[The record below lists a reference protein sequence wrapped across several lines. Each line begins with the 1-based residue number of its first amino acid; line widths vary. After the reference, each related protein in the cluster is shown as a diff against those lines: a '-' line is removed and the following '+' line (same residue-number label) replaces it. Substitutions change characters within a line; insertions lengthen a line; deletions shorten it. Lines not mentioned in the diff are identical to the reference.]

1 MSKKRNRRPMPTPPT
16 APEAV
21 TPDAA
26 AVVADAQSLVSDEPE
41 AQTPDAATPKAVAE
55 TVPTRAY
62 VKSLRALSV
71 KAVKAGDTATADTLT
86 AAANLAEQQVEQQ
99 EQERKA
105 KTAHSSALL
114 AFLQK
119 LLPICYAGDISD
131 RERIAKALGVT
142 ADDIPN
148 APPNSPFTARFSL
161 EPPFVENATRGRKQ
175 GDTAPRATINASDL
189 KAASV
194 EAFLM
199 PDGSEMPPTTV
210 HGKPVKAHPVA
221 YLDALGVCRYD
232 RDCTNA
238 EHTAAAERG
247 DKEIAGRTFTDAQ
260 RQKFAA
266 GDGLRHGDSASREFA
281 SHGATDT
288 VHNARMTDG
297 SIQPVKDIVAQILAT
312 AS

>member
-41 AQTPDAATPKAVAE
+41 AQTPDAAKAVAE

-114 AFLQK
+114 AFLHT
-119 LLPICYAGDISD
+119 LLPT
-131 RERIAKALGVT
+131 L
-142 ADDIPN
+142 
-148 APPNSPFTARFSL
+148 
-161 EPPFVENATRGRKQ
+161 TR
-175 GDTAPRATINASDL
+175 
-189 KAASV
+189 
-194 EAFLM
+194 
-199 PDGSEMPPTTV
+199 
-210 HGKPVKAHPVA
+210 
-221 YLDALGVCRYD
+221 
-232 RDCTNA
+232 
-238 EHTAAAERG
+238 
-247 DKEIAGRTFTDAQ
+247 
-260 RQKFAA
+260 
-266 GDGLRHGDSASREFA
+266 
-281 SHGATDT
+281 
-288 VHNARMTDG
+288 
-297 SIQPVKDIVAQILAT
+297 
-312 AS
+312 

>member
-41 AQTPDAATPKAVAE
+41 AQTPDAATPEAVAE

-142 ADDIPN
+142 ADDIP
-148 APPNSPFTARFSL
+148 
-161 EPPFVENATRGRKQ
+161 
-175 GDTAPRATINASDL
+175 
-189 KAASV
+189 
-194 EAFLM
+194 
-199 PDGSEMPPTTV
+199 
-210 HGKPVKAHPVA
+210 
-221 YLDALGVCRYD
+221 
-232 RDCTNA
+232 
-238 EHTAAAERG
+238 
-247 DKEIAGRTFTDAQ
+247 
-260 RQKFAA
+260 
-266 GDGLRHGDSASREFA
+266 
-281 SHGATDT
+281 
-288 VHNARMTDG
+288 
-297 SIQPVKDIVAQILAT
+297 
-312 AS
+312 

>member
-1 MSKKRNRRPMPTPPT
+1 MSKKRTPGPVPPPPT

-26 AVVADAQSLVSDEPE
+26 AVVADAQALVAGEPE
-41 AQTPDAATPKAVAE
+41 AQTPDAAKAVAE

-71 KAVKAGDTATADTLT
+71 KAVKAGDTATADTPA

-210 HGKPVKAHPVA
+210 PGKPVKAHPVA